1 MSKKD
6 NLGKIALGAAI
17 GVGAGV
23 LLAPHSG
30 KETRKILKDKMD
42 ELVDKVRS
50 IDSDKIKKEFDRK
63 VRELEK
69 EIKSLDKEKVLNIAK
84 KKANSIKRKT
94 DELVDLALEKGN
106 DVIRKSAEDVRERA
120 IAVTRDVLE
129 KLESK

>member
-50 IDSDKIKKEFDRK
+50 IDSDKVKKEFDRK
-63 VRELEK
+63 VKELEK
-69 EIKSLDKEKVLNIAK
+69 EIKNLDKEKVLNIAK

-94 DELVDLALEKGN
+94 DELVDLAL
-106 DVIRKSAEDVRERA
+106 
-120 IAVTRDVLE
+120 
-129 KLESK
+129 

>member
-1 MSKKD
+1 MSKKN

-50 IDSDKIKKEFDRK
+50 IDSDKVKKEFDRK

-129 KLESK
+129 KLENK